1 MQRMKADGVEPNTVT
16 YSTLIFALGKGGQ
29 LARAF
34 DVLDDMEAAGCTP
47 NVVTYASLIEACANR
62 GQCFRAEKVHG
73 DGQVANRDGRGFG
86 WEIAHAAVTRR
97 PPISLYTMVPRTGC
111 YTYDVGVWDWSIVQG
126 PFPCRAVPSPDVT
139 IRNFCIA
146 AQRRQRRVPWPER
159 GLG

>member
-1 MQRMKADGVEPNTVT
+1 LQRMKADGVEPNTVT

-86 WEIAHAAVTRR
+86 WEIAHGVVTRR
-97 PPISLYTMVPRTGC
+97 PPISLDTIVRRTGS
-111 YTYDVGVWDWSIVQG
+111 YAYDSKVWDLSIIQG
-126 PFPCRAVPSPDVT
+126 PSLSPRANSTSRFATV
-139 IRNFCIA
+139 CIA
-146 AQRRQRRVPWPER
+146 EPRPAPC
-159 GLG
+159 